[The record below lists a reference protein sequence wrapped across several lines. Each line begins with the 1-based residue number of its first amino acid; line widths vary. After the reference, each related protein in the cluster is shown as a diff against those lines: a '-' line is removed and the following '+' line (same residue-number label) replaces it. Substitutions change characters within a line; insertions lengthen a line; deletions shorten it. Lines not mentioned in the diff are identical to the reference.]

1 MKTTDILISDFSDPK
16 FKNAFQIY
24 FAELGIQVKDW
35 DGLFREMNDGG
46 ENRAWLRLRENG
58 DVVGFIQFIPIA
70 FSSWF
75 FEETRGFIREFWIRK
90 EFRGQGHGS
99 ALLDLAESYFI
110 EQGIK
115 TLILTTDTAPDFY
128 RSRGYEKGEAIVAK
142 NKDDVFVKRIR

>member
-35 DGLFREMNDGG
+35 DGLFREMNEGG

-128 RSRGYEKGEAIVAK
+128 RSRGYEKDETIVAK
-142 NKDDVFVKRIR
+142 NKDDVFVKWIR